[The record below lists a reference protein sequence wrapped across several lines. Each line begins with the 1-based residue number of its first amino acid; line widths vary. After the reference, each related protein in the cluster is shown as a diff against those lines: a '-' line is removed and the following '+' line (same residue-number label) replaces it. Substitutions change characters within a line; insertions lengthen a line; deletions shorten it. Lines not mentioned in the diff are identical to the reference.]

1 MTAFKRKVPA
11 LAVALFAGFS
21 AVACTTVGPGE
32 TAVMVDSFGSPKV
45 TGCQGPETFKFTPL
59 SDAYMYPSR
68 QISWDA
74 TGAPGAEAKPT
85 KVVSNAKAPA
95 ELTVPYIITMDL
107 TANCDDLKSFYRE
120 FAVKFD
126 KNGTSPKGWV
136 DLLRYVIGQPAE
148 NVVVS
153 VAQKYEW
160 RQIWNDENIRV
171 EFQNA
176 LQKALPGVSKA
187 RTNGKE
193 YFTNFQVTVMK
204 PDVVDGNL
212 KAAITEEQNAVAKA
226 NAAQKGAEA
235 EVNAAKAQTRVAEEQ
250 AKQRAAAIA
259 GYPSVEAYLQSQA
272 IQQGLNPFQPVI
284 VPGMP
289 K

>member
-1 MTAFKRKVPA
+1 MTSKVAAFV
-11 LAVALFAGFS
+11 VAAAAGFS

-32 TAVMVDSFGSPKV
+32 TAVMVDSFGAPEV
-45 TGCQGPETFKFTPL
+45 QGCQGPETWEFTPFEDGYL
-59 SDAYMYPSR
+59 YPSR

-74 TGAPGAEAKPT
+74 TGVDGAEAQPT

-107 TANCDDLKSFYRE
+107 TANCDDLKEFYRE

-126 KNGTSPKGWV
+126 QSGTSPKGWV

-160 RQIWNDENIRV
+160 RQIWNDESIRV

-176 LQKALPGVSKA
+176 LREALPGVSKA

-204 PDVVDGNL
+204 PDVIDSNL

-235 EVNAAKAQTRVAEEQ
+235 EVEAAKAKTRVAEEQ
-250 AKQRAAAIA
+250 AKQRAAEVA
-259 GYPSVEAYLQSQA
+259 GFPDADAYLRSKA
-272 IQQGLNPFQPVI
+272 IDAGLNPFQPVI

-289 K
+289 PK